1 MEHATQRDG
10 AAVTLS
16 LSSRR
21 QVIAA
26 AGGAA
31 LAAVAALAL
40 ADGIAQPDRV
50 LASAVLGAAMAA
62 IALEDSLRLRVPDPW
77 VYGALVTGIVWS
89 AAVRL
94 RSGDGLVA
102 AGGGVLIAVA
112 VCGGAFLAVR
122 EAFYRL
128 RGFDGLGFG
137 DVKLAAAGGA
147 WLGWEGFA
155 FAVLVAAAGALA
167 FVATRVA
174 RGRGWNADQRLAF
187 GAFLAPAVWATWL
200 VLQGA
205 GEG

>member
-1 MEHATQRDG
+1 M
-10 AAVTLS
+10 TLS
-16 LSSRR
+16 PSSRR
-21 QVIAA
+21 HLIAA

-31 LAAVAALAL
+31 LGAVAALAL
-40 ADGIAQPDRV
+40 VDGAARPD
-50 LASAVLGAAMAA
+50 LISASAVLGAAMAA
-62 IALEDSLRLRVPDPW
+62 IALEDALRLRVPDPW

-89 AAVRL
+89 ISMRL

-102 AGGGVLIAVA
+102 AGGAVLIAVA

-128 RGFDGLGFG
+128 RGVDGLGFG

-167 FVATRVA
+167 FVVTRVG

-187 GAFLAPAVWATWL
+187 GAFLAPAMWATWL

-205 GEG
+205 GDA